1 MKRLLVFLCVLS
13 FLALV
18 PGCHWMGKTAGKAQ
32 TAIEGGIEDT
42 KKGYEEGHKK
52 EESQPSK
59 KEESQPVK
67 QEEPA
72 QQKEDASS
80 SVRTI

>member
-1 MKRLLVFLCVLS
+1 MKKVLVFLCVLS

-32 TAIEGGIEDT
+32 TAIEGGMEET

-52 EESQPSK
+52 EESQP
-59 KEESQPVK
+59 VK
-67 QEEPA
+67 QEEPV